1 MVSGRK
7 VMIIGPFQSGT
18 APTHGASV
26 KNRHL
31 AQRLRECGYEVLCKD
46 TEEWRRHPAILFSIL
61 FSALSLGK
69 EDTIV
74 VSVSR
79 QSAYRLISLFRR
91 LPLKA
96 KVCYWVIGGRLDEDI
111 ESGKFRL
118 SVLDFPDS
126 IIVETEGMA
135 RRLRNRGLDNV
146 TIIPN
151 FKPLSHIPEIPD
163 KSASGW
169 LRCLYLGRIDDQKG
183 CGLILEALAFLSSPG
198 EHSTTA
204 NEMQHGDYKEIKV
217 DFIGEITQE
226 YRVRFME
233 QLSRQSAADYLGFL
247 DLSDAKNYAVVA
259 NYDVMLFPTRW
270 ISEGHAGVLID
281 ALATGLPV
289 IATRHNDLPE
299 LIDDGKTGLLI
310 PAGDSK
316 ALADALVKV
325 ASGNNLLRQMR
336 EECLKRRMKYDVSN
350 VLSVE
355 LLRHLFG

>member
-1 MVSGRK
+1 MPSGRK

-31 AQRLRECGYEVLCKD
+31 ARRLRECGYEVFCKD
-46 TEEWRRHPAILFSIL
+46 TEEWRRRPAILFSIL

-69 EDTIV
+69 EDSIV
-74 VSVSR
+74 VSASR
-79 QSAYRLISLFRR
+79 ESAYRLISLFRR
-91 LPLKA
+91 WPMNA

-146 TIIPN
+146 TVIPN
-151 FKPLSHIPEIPD
+151 FKPLSHIPEITN
-163 KSASGW
+163 KSASDG

-183 CGLILEALAFLSSPG
+183 CGIILDALASLSSAG
-198 EHSTTA
+198 EGSNA
-204 NEMQHGDYKEIKV
+204 ADKGQNGDYKEIKV
-217 DFIGEITQE
+217 DFRGEITPG
-226 YRVRFME
+226 YREEFM
-233 QLSRQSAADYLGFL
+233 QQISRQSSAYYLGFL
-247 DLSDAKNYAVVA
+247 DLSDAENYAVIG
-259 NYDVMLFPTRW
+259 NYDVMLFPTQW

-281 ALATGLPV
+281 ALAVGLPV

-299 LIDDGKTGLLI
+299 FIDDGKTGLLI
-310 PAGDSK
+310 PPGDSK

-325 ASGNNLLRQMR
+325 ASDDKTLGQMR
-336 EECLKRRMKYDVSN
+336 TECLKRRMKYDVRS

-355 LLRHLFG
+355 QLRHLFG